1 MTTAYTWSV
10 PGRPVSWQR
19 MAVVR
24 GRPTMPAEA
33 RAAKR
38 LYQLAARAGR
48 PAGWRLDAPAYA
60 VTVRAYYPD
69 RRLGDVDR
77 IVGLP
82 LDAMEGVAY
91 GTDRAVCEMHVA
103 RFVDR
108 ARPRLE
114 VRVQALES
122 DEPRGAGTPGALTSR
137 ERDS

>member
-1 MTTAYTWSV
+1 VTAYTWTV

-19 MAVVR
+19 MTPVA
-24 GRPTMPAEA
+24 GRPTMPAKA

-48 PAGWRLDAPAYA
+48 PAGWRLDAPAYV

-69 RRLGDVDR
+69 RRYGDVDR

-91 GTDRAVCEMHVA
+91 GTDRDVCELRVLRH
-103 RFVDR
+103 VDR

-114 VRVQALES
+114 VRVKALES
-122 DEPRGAGTPGALTSR
+122 DEPRGEVAR
-137 ERDS
+137 